1 MHAPMNAPYLAPPSL
16 LDVARRMVPRYTSY
30 PTAPHFSSAV
40 DEEVYGGWLE
50 KVRGTG
56 EAISLYLHVPFC
68 RTICNYC
75 GCTTKAALR
84 DDPVRAYAAVI
95 HDEIALLA
103 DRLGPVEVS
112 HIHWGGGTPNILPP
126 GCFEAIVRD
135 LAERFRFRDDIEH
148 AIELDPRHVTAEGAR
163 RLSALGINRASLGV
177 QTLDPA
183 VQKAIARIQPLPV
196 VETSFA
202 ALRDAGITA
211 VNADLMYGLP
221 MQTEETIRDTAKR
234 VLQLRPS
241 RFAIFGYA
249 HVPWMK
255 SHQKLIDEATLP
267 DAEARMRQAALA
279 RGILEADGYVEIGI
293 DHFALPEDPLA
304 AAQAE
309 GRLRRN
315 FQGYTDDA
323 ATTLIGIGASS
334 ISKTPW
340 GFAQN
345 APDNHGWRRA
355 IEAGRLPT
363 VRGKAYAGD
372 DRIRAD
378 VIEDLLCRFEVDLP
392 AVAAP
397 HGADPAIFE
406 EDVARLLPLVRAGWV
421 SVGGGR
427 VRIERH
433 RHEIARVVASE
444 FDTYLGRGGRH
455 STSV

>member
-1 MHAPMNAPYLAPPSL
+1 MNAPYLASPTL

-40 DEEVYGGWLE
+40 DADVYGGWLE
-50 KVRGTG
+50 RVGGAG

-103 DRLGPVEVS
+103 DRLGRVEVS

-126 GCFEAIVRD
+126 DCFEAIVRD
-135 LAERFRFRDDIEH
+135 IGDRFRFRPDMEH

-163 RLSALGINRASLGV
+163 RLAALGINRASLGV
-177 QTLDPA
+177 QTLDGA
-183 VQKAIARIQPLPV
+183 VQKAIARVQPLPV
-196 VETSFA
+196 VEASFA

-211 VNADLMYGLP
+211 INADLMYGLP
-221 MQTEETIRDTAKR
+221 LQTEETIRDTAER
-234 VLQLRPS
+234 VLRLRPS

-267 DAEARMRQAALA
+267 DAEARLRQAALA
-279 RGILEADGYVEIGI
+279 RAMLEAGGYREIGI
-293 DHFALPEDPLA
+293 DHFALPDDPLT

-309 GRLRRN
+309 GRLHRN

-334 ISKTPW
+334 IAKTPW

-363 VRGKAYAGD
+363 VRGKAYGGD
-372 DRIRAD
+372 DRLRAD
-378 VIEDLLCRFEVDLP
+378 VIEDLLCRFETDLA
-392 AVAAP
+392 AVAER
-397 HGADPAIFE
+397 HGTDPSIFA
-406 EDVARLLPLVRAGWV
+406 EDLRRLASLVSAGWLAV
-421 SVGGGR
+421 EGAR
-427 VRIERH
+427 VRIARH

-444 FDTYLGRGGRH
+444 FDAYVGRGGRH
-455 STSV
+455 STAV

>member
-1 MHAPMNAPYLAPPSL
+1 MNAPFLPSATL
-16 LDVARRMVPRYTSY
+16 LDTARRMVPRYTSY
-30 PTAPHFSSAV
+30 PTAPHFSAKV
-40 DEEVYGGWLE
+40 DADTYGGWLE
-50 KVRGTG
+50 KVRDTG

-103 DRLGPVEVS
+103 DRLGPVSVS
-112 HIHWGGGTPNILPP
+112 HVHWGGGTPNILPP
-126 GCFEAIVRD
+126 DCFAAIVRD
-135 LAERFRFRDDIEH
+135 LEDRFRFRPDMEH

-163 RLSALGINRASLGV
+163 RLADLGINRASLGV

-196 VETSFA
+196 VEASFA
-202 ALRDAGITA
+202 ALREAGITA
-211 VNADLMYGLP
+211 INADLMYGLP
-221 MQTEETIRDTAKR
+221 LQNLDIIRDTAER
-234 VLQLRPS
+234 VVQLRPS

-255 SHQKLIDEATLP
+255 SHQRLIDEATLP
-267 DAEARMRQAALA
+267 DAEGRIRQAALA
-279 RGILEADGYVEIGI
+279 REILEDSGYVEIGI
-293 DHFALPEDPLA
+293 DHFALPDDPLT
-304 AAQAE
+304 AAQNE
-309 GRLRRN
+309 GRLHRN

-355 IEAGRLPT
+355 IESGRLPT
-363 VRGKAYAGD
+363 ARGKAYEGD
-372 DRIRAD
+372 DRLRAA
-378 VIEDLLCRFEVDLP
+378 VIEDLLCSFEVDL
-392 AVAAP
+392 ADVAAR
-397 HGADPAIFE
+397 HGETLEAFS
-406 EDVARLLPLVRAGWV
+406 EDIRRLAPLESAGWV
-421 SVGGGR
+421 TAKGGR
-427 VRIERH
+427 VRILRH

-444 FDTYLGRGGRH
+444 FDAYLGRGGRH
-455 STSV
+455 SAAV